1 MTGEQKYECL
11 VKETEKARC
20 IRINGIDFWVPK
32 AAIMWLKEEN
42 NTLMLYDWFAK
53 DMLDEGVLLSDDK
66 KHKFVQWRRWDKRGK
81 IALVIGLNPKA
92 HPKSPTIERISS
104 ILQHRGYSGFRMV
117 NLYTVITHSNST
129 DVLMDTERCG
139 NEQIAMNI
147 ISAYAINAEDVIFCW
162 GSFHE
167 AKARA
172 SRVIE
177 FFSNA
182 LCFGKNQDGSPWHP
196 MSLHYAG
203 LTPKQTQLFKFSE
216 HTFEKNR
223 YERKEKKKKM
233 EYNEKQL
240 SIIPNENL

>member
-1 MTGEQKYECL
+1 MTGEQKYEYL

-66 KHKFVQWRRWDKRGK
+66 KHKFIQWRRWGSKGGS
-81 IALVIGLNPKA
+81 IALCIGLNPKWESN
-92 HPKSPTIERISS
+92 SPTIKRLTDV
-104 ILQHRGYSGFRMV
+104 LQKRGYSGFRMV
-117 NLYTVITHSNST
+117 NLYTLITKNPA
-129 DVLMDTERCG
+129 DLMDAEKCG
-139 NEQIAMNI
+139 SEQVAMNI
-147 ISAYAINAEDVIFCW
+147 ISAYAINAADVIFCW
-162 GSFHE
+162 GTFAE

-182 LCFGKNQDGSPWHP
+182 LCFGRNQDGSPWHP

-203 LTPKQTQLFKFSE
+203 LKPASTYLFKFSE

-223 YERKEKKKKM
+223 YDRKEKKKKM